1 MKARMSSVMLLIVAF
16 VALAM
21 MAFAPMPTPRLQE
34 GGPVLTEVQ
43 LVYLGIIASGLLWF
57 LRLLAARGWQP
68 KKEIVAIALYVIS
81 FVMAIIF
88 MPVTFPPFPPFADAP
103 SFVGALLTWIALLL
117 ALASPIAGM
126 AYLIY
131 NILLKRILEALY
143 AQAVK
148 AFAAPKATGNV
159 ANVRA
164 KFKVVAITNHDYGN
178 GKTIKL
184 SPCYDQSIPEDRRFA
199 QATPS
204 GELSMYVDNQAAI
217 DALKLGKYFYLDI
230 TPLDITPV
238 E

>member
-57 LRLLAARGWQP
+57 LRLLAARGYQP
-68 KKEIVAIALYVIS
+68 KKEIVAIGLYVIS
-81 FVMAIIF
+81 FGLAVVF
-88 MPVTFPPFPPFADAP
+88 MPVNFPAFPPFVDAP

-117 ALASPIAGM
+117 ALASPVVGM

-131 NILLKRILEALY
+131 NILLKRVLEALY
-143 AQAVK
+143 ARAVK
-148 AFAAPKATGNV
+148 AFAAPKATGIA

-164 KFKVVAITNHDYGN
+164 KFTVTSVTDHNYGN

-184 SPCYDQSIPEDRRFA
+184 TPCYDTDIPEDRRFA
-199 QATPS
+199 QATPT
-204 GELSMYVDNQAAI
+204 GELTMFVNNPPAI
-217 DALKLGKYFYLDI
+217 AALKLGQQFYLDF
-230 TPLDITPV
+230 TPV